1 MVAIITVLL
10 AFPIGLILRS
20 RQAALLTYAIC
31 FLWAFV
37 FQTAYLLLDAMNG
50 GREAFTPGEFPAPYG
65 LVTGAVFAV
74 GFGLVVLGH
83 RVGAHRWNRNT
94 VTD

>member
-1 MVAIITVLL
+1 MVAIITMLL
-10 AFPIGLILRS
+10 AFPIGLLLRS
-20 RQAALLTYAIC
+20 RQAALLTYAVC

-50 GREAFTPGEFPAPYG
+50 GRGAFTPGEFPAPYG
-65 LVTGAVFAV
+65 LVTGAIFAV

-83 RVGAHRWNRNT
+83 RVGSHRRQRKTIT
-94 VTD
+94 V